1 MRSSE
6 GEVRIYNILRAH
18 GLRFAEEY
26 EFADLRAPNGRH
38 LRFDFCVF
46 NADGSIAFLIEF
58 QGRQHYV
65 PVKAFGGATGLRKQ
79 RYNDRAKRVYCLDHG
94 YNLAII
100 PYWDEPR
107 ITFEYIMAAAGYMG
121 EVK

>member
-18 GLRFAEEY
+18 GLHFAEEY
-26 EFADLRAPNGRH
+26 EFADLRTSSGRH

-46 NADGSIAFLIEF
+46 KQDGSIAFLIEF

-65 PVKAFGGATGLRKQ
+65 PVKAFGGNTGLRRQ
-79 RYNDRAKRVYCLDHG
+79 RYNDRVKRMYCLDHH
-94 YNLAII
+94 YNLVTI

-107 ITFEYIMAAAGYMG
+107 ITYEYIMAAAGYG